1 MSSKNILE
9 DFNNT
14 AKTLVSPEYI
24 RNRFSTIMSDMYK
37 NEVPLYGEL
46 LDLVH
51 DINENVLLE
60 SEEIKEQLAHTG
72 EITRLNMER
81 HGAIRLGKPY
91 ELFTMRRLFK
101 VMGMYP
107 VGYYDLAPA
116 GVPVHS
122 TAFRA
127 IENTALNQA
136 PFRVFTS
143 LLRLDLIDDNKL
155 RNNVETILENRQIF
169 TEKTLQLIDKS
180 EKEGGL
186 NKEDTE
192 IFVQEALE
200 TFRWHDTATVDH
212 EMYEALLNQHR
223 LIADVVA
230 FKGPHINHL
239 TPRTLDIDKVQIS
252 MEARNIPPKDNIE
265 GPPARKCP
273 ILLRQ
278 TSFKAL
284 TEKVAFKGNIEN
296 GEMGEHKAR
305 FGEIEQR
312 GVAVTQ
318 KGLDLYNELLG
329 KTRKAIGGSPTAENA
344 SEYNQLLVEN
354 FKVFPDNY
362 NELQSNKL
370 AYFHY
375 FITDKVKN
383 ISKDKVYTK
392 ADVNQLL
399 EDGYLTIEPMV
410 YEDFL
415 PVSAAGIFASN
426 LGTDDAKREY
436 EGTSNQSL
444 FEKDLGEPVY
454 KLMKWYEDMQDETI
468 QKCLAQINA

>member
-1 MSSKNILE
+1 MSSKSIVE
-9 DFNNT
+9 ECHTVKAF
-14 AKTLVSPEYI
+14 VSPEYI
-24 RNRFSTIMSDMYK
+24 RSRFSKVMSDMYK
-37 NEVPLYGEL
+37 DEVPLYGEL

-51 DINENVLLE
+51 DINEKVL
-60 SEEIKEQLAHTG
+60 SDSNEIKEQLSRTG
-72 EITRLNMER
+72 EVSRLNMER
-81 HGAIRLGKPY
+81 HGAIRLGKPE

-107 VGYYDLAPA
+107 VGYYDLATA
-116 GVPVHS
+116 GVPVHA

-127 IENTALNQA
+127 IDNTALNQA

-143 LLRLDLIDDNKL
+143 LLRLDLIDDDQL
-155 RNNVETILENRQIF
+155 RSNVESILENRQIF
-169 TEKTLQLIDKS
+169 TEKALKFIDKF

-186 NKEDTE
+186 TIEDTE
-192 IFVQEALE
+192 TFVREASE
-200 TFRWHDTATVDH
+200 TFRWHESATVDYN
-212 EMYEALLNQHR
+212 MYQTLLNQHR

-239 TPRTLDIDKVQIS
+239 TPRTLDIDTVQAS
-252 MEARNIPPKDNIE
+252 MEARNIPAKDTIE

-284 TEKVAFKGNIEN
+284 TEKVAFKNSTGNE
-296 GEMGEHKAR
+296 EMGEHKAR

-312 GVAVTQ
+312 GVALTQ
-318 KGLDLYNELLG
+318 KGQDLYNELLS
-329 KTRKAIGGSPTAENA
+329 KTRRAIGGSPTAEN
-344 SEYNQLLVEN
+344 STEYNKLLKDN

-362 NELQSNKL
+362 DELHSQEL

-375 FITDKVKN
+375 FITEKAN
-383 ISKDKVYTK
+383 SLPKDKLYTK
-392 ADVNQLL
+392 LDVNQLL
-399 EDGYLTIEPMV
+399 EKGYLIIEPMV

-426 LGTDDAKREY
+426 LGTDDAKRKY

-454 KLMKWYEDMQDETI
+454 RLMQWYEDMQEETI
-468 QKCLAQINA
+468 EKCLALINA

>member
-1 MSSKNILE
+1 MSSKSIVEAGNAIK
-9 DFNNT
+9 DF
-14 AKTLVSPEYI
+14 VSPEYI
-24 RNRFSTIMSDMYK
+24 RSRFSKIMSDMYK
-37 NEVPLYGEL
+37 EEVPLYGEL

-51 DINENVLLE
+51 DINEKVLSE
-60 SEEIKEQLAHTG
+60 SKEDKEQLSRTG
-72 EITRLNMER
+72 ELSRLNVER
-81 HGAIRLGKPY
+81 HGAIRLGKPE

-116 GVPVHS
+116 GVPVHA

-127 IENTALNQA
+127 IDNTALNQA

-143 LLRLDLIDDNKL
+143 LLRLDLIDDNQL
-155 RNNVETILENRQIF
+155 RSNVESILEDRQIF
-169 TEKTLQLIDKS
+169 TDKTIEFIDKY
-180 EKEGGL
+180 EKDGGL
-186 NKEDTE
+186 IEEDVET
-192 IFVQEALE
+192 FVREALE
-200 TFRWHDTATVDH
+200 SFRWHETATVDYN
-212 EMYEALLNQHR
+212 MYQMLLDQHR

-239 TPRTLDIDKVQIS
+239 TPRTLDIDKVQSS
-252 MEARNIPPKDNIE
+252 MEARNIPPKDTIE

-284 TEKVAFKGNIEN
+284 TEKVSFKNSTGSE
-296 GEMGEHKAR
+296 ELGEHKAR

-312 GVAVTQ
+312 GVALTQ
-318 KGLDLYNELLG
+318 KGQDLYNELLS
-329 KTRKAIGGSPTAENA
+329 KTRREIGGSPTAEN
-344 SEYNQLLVEN
+344 STEYNELLKEN
-354 FKVFPDNY
+354 FKVFPDSY
-362 NELQSNKL
+362 MEMQSQEL

-375 FITDKVKN
+375 FISEKVNKLSQN
-383 ISKDKVYTK
+383 RLYTK
-392 ADVNQLL
+392 ADINQLL
-399 EDGYLTIEPMV
+399 VEGYLSIEPMV

-426 LGTDDAKREY
+426 LGTDDAKRKY
-436 EGTSNQSL
+436 EGTSNQAL

-454 KLMKWYEDMQDETI
+454 GLVKWYEDMQEETI
-468 QKCLAQINA
+468 QKCLEQINA

>member
-1 MSSKNILE
+1 MSSKSI
-9 DFNNT
+9 
-14 AKTLVSPEYI
+14 VSSNDTEKLFVSSEYI
-24 RNRFSTIMSDMYK
+24 RNRFATVMSDMYK
-37 NEVPLYGEL
+37 SEVPLYGEL
-46 LDLVH
+46 LDLVNG
-51 DINENVLLE
+51 INETILSE
-60 SEEIKEQLAHTG
+60 SEEIKKQLENTG
-72 EITRLNMER
+72 EDTRLNMER
-81 HGAIRLGKPY
+81 HGAIRLGKPS

-101 VMGMYP
+101 VMGMFP
-107 VGYYDLAPA
+107 VGYYDLATA
-116 GVPVHS
+116 GVPVHA

-127 IENTALNQA
+127 IENTTLNQA

-143 LLRLDLIDDNKL
+143 LLRLDLIDDAQL
-155 RNNVETILENRQIF
+155 RASIDTILENRQIF
-169 TEKTLQLIDKS
+169 TEKTLKLIDKS
-180 EKEGGL
+180 ENQGGL
-186 NKEDTE
+186 TKEDAET
-192 IFVQEALE
+192 FVQEALE
-200 TFRWHDTATVDH
+200 TFRWHDTATVDY
-212 EMYEALLNQHR
+212 EMYKALLGQHR

-284 TEKVAFKGNIEN
+284 TEKVTFKNQVGNQ
-296 GEMGEHKAR
+296 EMGEHKAR

-312 GVAVTQ
+312 GAAVTQ
-318 KGLDLYNELLG
+318 KGLDLYNELLE
-329 KTRKAIGGSPTAENA
+329 KTRRAIGGSPTAENA
-344 SEYNQLLVEN
+344 DEYNNLLAEN
-354 FKVFPDNY
+354 FKEFPDSY
-362 NELQSNKL
+362 NELQSQEL

-375 FITDKVKN
+375 FTTDKVKS
-383 ISKDKVYTK
+383 ISKDKNYTK

-399 EDGYLTIEPMV
+399 QEGYVTIEPMV

-454 KLMKWYEDMQDETI
+454 NLMKWYEDKQDESI
-468 QKCLAQINA
+468 QECLAKINA

>member
-1 MSSKNILE
+1 MSSKNKVQSLNIE
-9 DFNNT
+9 
-14 AKTLVSPEYI
+14 KTFVSPEYI

-51 DINENVLLE
+51 EINDNVISTSKE
-60 SEEIKEQLAHTG
+60 VKEQLVHTG

-101 VMGMYP
+101 VMGMFP
-107 VGYYDLAPA
+107 LGYYDLATA
-116 GVPVHS
+116 GVPVHA

-143 LLRLDLIDDNKL
+143 LLRIDLISDEEL
-155 RNNVETILENRQIF
+155 RNNIETILENRQIF
-169 TEKTLQLIDKS
+169 TKKALELIDKN
-180 EKEGGL
+180 EKNGGL
-186 NKEDTE
+186 NKEDAE
-192 IFVQEALE
+192 IFIQEALQ
-200 TFRWHDTATVDH
+200 TFRWHDTATVDY
-212 EMYEALLNQHR
+212 EMYEALLGQHR

-239 TPRTLDIDKVQIS
+239 TPRTLDIDKVQTS
-252 MEARNIPPKDNIE
+252 MEARNITPKDIIE
-265 GPPARKCP
+265 GPPTRKCP

-284 TEKVAFKGNIEN
+284 TEKVIFKDNAKN
-296 GEMGEHKAR
+296 KKTGEHKAR

-312 GVAVTQ
+312 GAALTQ
-318 KGLDLYNELLG
+318 KGLDLYNKLLG
-329 KTRKAIGGSPTAENA
+329 KTRKTIGGSPNAENA
-344 SEYNQLLVEN
+344 TEYNQLLKEN
-354 FKVFPDNY
+354 FKSFPDTY
-362 NELQSNKL
+362 EELQSKKL
-370 AYFHY
+370 AFFHY
-375 FITDKVKN
+375 FTTNKSKN
-383 ISKDKVYTK
+383 IAKDKTYTK
-392 ADVNQLL
+392 SDVNQLL
-399 EDGYLTIEPMV
+399 KDNYLTVEPLV

-426 LGTDDAKREY
+426 LGTDDAKHEY
-436 EGTSNQSL
+436 NESSNQSL

-454 KLMKWYEDMQDETI
+454 ELMKWYENIQNETI
-468 QKCLAQINA
+468 NKCLAQINA

>member
-1 MSSKNILE
+1 MSSKNKADHL
-9 DFNNT
+9 NNDSNSF
-14 AKTLVSPEYI
+14 VSSEYI
-24 RNRFSTIMSDMYK
+24 RNRFATIMSDMYK
-37 NEVPLYGEL
+37 DEVPLYGEL
-46 LDLVH
+46 LNLVH
-51 DINENVLLE
+51 DINNDVLE
-60 SEEIKEQLAHTG
+60 QAEDIKQQLANTG

-101 VMGMYP
+101 VMGMFP
-107 VGYYDLAPA
+107 VGYYDLATA

-143 LLRLDLIDDNKL
+143 LLRLDLIDDKHL
-155 RNNVETILENRQIF
+155 RENVESILENRQIF
-169 TEKTLQLIDKS
+169 TKKALELIDKS
-180 EKEGGL
+180 ENEGGL
-186 NKEDTE
+186 NETDAET
-192 IFVQEALE
+192 FVQEALE
-200 TFRWHDTATVDH
+200 TFRWHDTATVDYD
-212 EMYEALLNQHR
+212 MYEALLGQHR

-239 TPRTLDIDKVQIS
+239 TPRTLDIDKVQSS

-265 GPPARKCP
+265 GPPPRKCP

-284 TEKVAFKGNIEN
+284 TEKVSFKNDAGN
-296 GEMGEHKAR
+296 GKMGEHKAR

-312 GVAVTQ
+312 GVALTQ
-318 KGLDLYNELLG
+318 KGQELYNELLG
-329 KTRKAIGGSPTAENA
+329 KTRQAIGGSPNAENA
-344 SEYNQLLVEN
+344 SEYNQLLLEN
-354 FKVFPDNY
+354 FKAFPDNY
-362 NELQSNKL
+362 DELHAQKL

-375 FITDKVKN
+375 FTTDKVKN
-383 ISKDKVYTK
+383 ISKSTTYSQEDIQ
-392 ADVNQLL
+392 QLL
-399 EDGYLTIEPMV
+399 KDGYLTIEPMV

-454 KLMKWYEDMQDETI
+454 DLMKWYSDKQNETI
-468 QKCLAQINA
+468 EKCLAEINA

>member
-1 MSSKNILE
+1 MSSKNKVQSLNIE
-9 DFNNT
+9 
-14 AKTLVSPEYI
+14 KTFVSPEYI

-51 DINENVLLE
+51 EINDNVISTSKE
-60 SEEIKEQLAHTG
+60 VKEQLVQTG

-101 VMGMYP
+101 VMGMFP
-107 VGYYDLAPA
+107 LGYYDLATA
-116 GVPVHS
+116 GVPVHA

-143 LLRLDLIDDNKL
+143 LLRLDLISDEEL
-155 RNNVETILENRQIF
+155 RNNIETILENRQIF
-169 TEKTLQLIDKS
+169 TKKALELIDKN
-180 EKEGGL
+180 EKNGGL
-186 NKEDTE
+186 NKEDAE
-192 IFVQEALE
+192 FFIQEALQ
-200 TFRWHDTATVDH
+200 TFRWHDTATVDY
-212 EMYEALLNQHR
+212 EMYEALLGQHR

-239 TPRTLDIDKVQIS
+239 TPRALDIDKVQTS
-252 MEARNIPPKDNIE
+252 MEARNITPKDIIE
-265 GPPARKCP
+265 GPPTRKCP

-284 TEKVAFKGNIEN
+284 TEKVIFKDNAKN
-296 GEMGEHKAR
+296 KKTGEHKAR

-312 GVAVTQ
+312 GAALTQ
-318 KGLDLYNELLG
+318 KGLDLYNKLLG
-329 KTRKAIGGSPTAENA
+329 KTRKTIGGSPNAENA
-344 SEYNQLLVEN
+344 TEYNQLLKEN
-354 FKVFPDNY
+354 FKSFPDTY
-362 NELQSNKL
+362 EELQSKKL
-370 AYFHY
+370 AFFHY
-375 FITDKVKN
+375 FTTDKSKN
-383 ISKDKVYTK
+383 IAKDKTYTK
-392 ADVNQLL
+392 SDVNQLL
-399 EDGYLTIEPMV
+399 KDNYLTVEPLV

-426 LGTDDAKREY
+426 LGTDDAKHEY
-436 EGTSNQSL
+436 NESSNQSL

-454 KLMKWYEDMQDETI
+454 ELMKWYENIQNETI
-468 QKCLAQINA
+468 NKCLAQINA

>member
-1 MSSKNILE
+1 MSSNNTVQSL
-9 DFNNT
+9 NT
-14 AKTLVSPEYI
+14 AKTFVSPEYI

-51 DINENVLLE
+51 EVNDNVLSE
-60 SEEIKEQLAHTG
+60 SKEIKEQLVHTG

-101 VMGMYP
+101 VMGMFP
-107 VGYYDLAPA
+107 LGYYDLATA
-116 GVPVHS
+116 GVPVHA

-143 LLRLDLIDDNKL
+143 LLRIDLIDDDKL
-155 RNNVETILENRQIF
+155 RNNIETILENRQIF
-169 TEKTLQLIDKS
+169 TEKALELIEKS

-186 NKEDTE
+186 NKEDAETF
-192 IFVQEALE
+192 IQEALQ

-212 EMYEALLNQHR
+212 EMYETLLKQHR

-239 TPRTLDIDKVQIS
+239 TPRSLDIDKAQES
-252 MEARNIPPKDNIE
+252 MAIRNITPKDNIE

-284 TEKVAFKGNIEN
+284 TEKVTFKGKVGN
-296 GEMGEHKAR
+296 GKTGEHKAR

-312 GVAVTQ
+312 GAALTQ

-344 SEYNQLLVEN
+344 LQYNQLLMEN

-362 NELQSNKL
+362 NELQSKKL

-375 FITDKVKN
+375 FTTDKSKN
-383 ISKDKVYTK
+383 ISKDKIHTK
-392 ADVNQLL
+392 SDVNQLL
-399 EDGYLTIEPMV
+399 KDGYLTIEPMV

-426 LGTDDAKREY
+426 LGTDDAKHEY
-436 EGTSNQSL
+436 KESANQSL
-444 FEKDLGEPVY
+444 FEKDLGEPVHE
-454 KLMKWYEDMQDETI
+454 LMKWYEDIQDETI
-468 QKCLAQINA
+468 QRCLTQINA

>member
-1 MSSKNILE
+1 MSSKNKVQSLNIE
-9 DFNNT
+9 
-14 AKTLVSPEYI
+14 KTFVSPEYI

-51 DINENVLLE
+51 EINDNVISTSKE
-60 SEEIKEQLAHTG
+60 VKEQLVHTG

-101 VMGMYP
+101 VMGMFP
-107 VGYYDLAPA
+107 LGYYDLATA
-116 GVPVHS
+116 GVPVHA

-143 LLRLDLIDDNKL
+143 LLRLDLISDEEL
-155 RNNVETILENRQIF
+155 RNNIETILENRQIF
-169 TEKTLQLIDKS
+169 TKKALELIDKN
-180 EKEGGL
+180 EKNGGL
-186 NKEDTE
+186 NKEDAE
-192 IFVQEALE
+192 IFIQEALQ
-200 TFRWHDTATVDH
+200 TFRWHDTATVDY
-212 EMYEALLNQHR
+212 EMYEALLGQHR

-239 TPRTLDIDKVQIS
+239 TPRTLDIDKVQTS
-252 MEARNIPPKDNIE
+252 MEARNITPKDIIE
-265 GPPARKCP
+265 GPPTRKCP

-284 TEKVAFKGNIEN
+284 TEKVIFKDNAKN
-296 GEMGEHKAR
+296 KKTGEHKAR

-312 GVAVTQ
+312 GAALTQ
-318 KGLDLYNELLG
+318 KGLDLYNKLLG
-329 KTRKAIGGSPTAENA
+329 KTRKTIGGSPNAENA
-344 SEYNQLLVEN
+344 TEYNQLLKEN
-354 FKVFPDNY
+354 FKSFPDTY
-362 NELQSNKL
+362 EELQSKKL
-370 AYFHY
+370 AFFHY
-375 FITDKVKN
+375 FTTDKSKN
-383 ISKDKVYTK
+383 IAKDKTYTK
-392 ADVNQLL
+392 SDVNQLL
-399 EDGYLTIEPMV
+399 KDNYLTVEPLV

-426 LGTDDAKREY
+426 LGTDDAKHEY
-436 EGTSNQSL
+436 NESSNQSL

-454 KLMKWYEDMQDETI
+454 ELMKWYENIQNETI
-468 QKCLAQINA
+468 NKCLAQINA

>member
-1 MSSKNILE
+1 MSSKNKTGN
-9 DFNNT
+9 FND
-14 AKTLVSPEYI
+14 AKKAFVSPEYI

-37 NEVPLYGEL
+37 DEVPLYGEL
-46 LDLVH
+46 LNLVN
-51 DINENVLLE
+51 DINDNIL
-60 SEEIKEQLAHTG
+60 SEANEIKEQLANTG

-101 VMGMYP
+101 VMGMFP
-107 VGYYDLAPA
+107 VGYYDLASA
-116 GVPVHS
+116 GVPVHA

-127 IENTALNQA
+127 TENTTLNQA

-143 LLRLDLIDDNKL
+143 LLRLDLIDDDHL
-155 RNNVETILENRQIF
+155 RNNIETILENRQIF
-169 TEKTLQLIDKS
+169 TEKALLLIDKS

-186 NKEDTE
+186 LKEDAE

-200 TFRWHDTATVDH
+200 TFRWHDTATVDY
-212 EMYEALLNQHR
+212 EMYKALLGQHR

-239 TPRTLDIDKVQIS
+239 TPRTLDIDKVQAS

-265 GPPARKCP
+265 GPPTRKCP

-284 TEKVAFKGNIEN
+284 TEKVTFKDNDGNTK
-296 GEMGEHKAR
+296 MGEHKAR

-312 GVAVTQ
+312 GVALTQ
-318 KGLDLYNELLG
+318 KGQDLYNALLG

-344 SEYNQLLVEN
+344 SEYNQLLIEN
-354 FKVFPDNY
+354 FKEIPDSY
-362 NELQSNKL
+362 DELQSKEL

-375 FITDKVKN
+375 FTTPKTKN
-383 ISKDKVYTK
+383 IQKGKTFTKV
-392 ADVNQLL
+392 DVNQLL

-436 EGTSNQSL
+436 TETSNQSL

-454 KLMKWYEDMQDETI
+454 NLIKWYEDMQDETI
-468 QKCLAQINA
+468 QKCLAEINI

>member
-1 MSSKNILE
+1 MSSKNTQDNFI
-9 DFNNT
+9 DN
-14 AKTLVSPEYI
+14 AKAFVSPEYI
-24 RNRFSTIMSDMYK
+24 RNRFAIIMSDMYK
-37 NEVPLYGEL
+37 DEVPLYGEL

-51 DINENVLLE
+51 DINDNVLSE
-60 SEEIKEQLAHTG
+60 SKEVKEQLANTG

-101 VMGMYP
+101 VMGMFP
-107 VGYYDLAPA
+107 VGYYDLATA

-143 LLRLDLIDDNKL
+143 LLRLDLINDEKL
-155 RNNVETILENRQIF
+155 RENVEDILENRQIF
-169 TEKTLQLIDKS
+169 TEKALELIEKS

-186 NKEDTE
+186 NKEDAET
-192 IFVQEALE
+192 FVQEALE
-200 TFRWHDTATVDH
+200 TFRWHDTATVDY
-212 EMYEALLNQHR
+212 EMYEALLGQHR

-239 TPRTLDIDKVQIS
+239 TPRTLDIDEVQSS
-252 MEARNIPPKDNIE
+252 MAARNIPPKDTIE
-265 GPPARKCP
+265 GPPTRKCP

-284 TEKVAFKGNIEN
+284 TEKVTFKNDAGN
-296 GEMGEHKAR
+296 GKMGEHKAR

-312 GVAVTQ
+312 GVALTQ

-344 SEYNQLLVEN
+344 SEYGQLLAEN
-354 FKVFPDNY
+354 FKLFPDNY
-362 NELQSNKL
+362 RELQSEDL

-375 FITDKVKN
+375 FTTEKAKN
-383 ISKDKVYTK
+383 ISKDQKYTK
-392 ADVNQLL
+392 EDVNQLL
-399 EDGYLTIEPMV
+399 KDGYLSIEPMV

-454 KLMKWYEDMQDETI
+454 QLMKWYDDMQNETI
-468 QKCLAQINA
+468 QKCLLEINT

>member
-1 MSSKNILE
+1 MSS
-9 DFNNT
+9 NNT
-14 AKTLVSPEYI
+14 VQNLNTDSTFVSPEYI

-51 DINENVLLE
+51 DINDNVLSE
-60 SEEIKEQLAHTG
+60 SKEINEQLAQTG

-101 VMGMYP
+101 VMGMFP
-107 VGYYDLAPA
+107 LGYYDLATA

-143 LLRLDLIDDNKL
+143 LLRLDLIDDQAL
-155 RNNVETILENRQIF
+155 RNNIEAILENRQIF
-169 TEKTLQLIDKS
+169 TEKALALIEKS

-186 NKEDTE
+186 NKEDAET
-192 IFVQEALE
+192 FVQEALE

-239 TPRTLDIDKVQIS
+239 TPRTLDIDKVQAN
-252 MEARNIPPKDNIE
+252 MEARNIPPKDTIE

-284 TEKVAFKGNIEN
+284 NEKVTFKDKTGN
-296 GEMGEHKAR
+296 GTTGEHKAR

-312 GVAVTQ
+312 GVALTQ

-329 KTRKAIGGSPTAENA
+329 KTRKAIGGSPNAENA
-344 SEYNQLLVEN
+344 SEYNALLAEN
-354 FKVFPDNY
+354 FKAFPDNY
-362 NELQSNKL
+362 KELQSENL

-375 FITDKVKN
+375 FATEKAKETT
-383 ISKDKVYTK
+383 SEKKYTK
-392 ADVNQLL
+392 ADINQLL
-399 EDGYLTIEPMV
+399 AEGYLTIEPMV

-436 EGTSNQSL
+436 EGTSNQDL

-454 KLMKWYEDMQDETI
+454 VLTEWYENMQNETI
-468 QKCLAQINA
+468 EKSLAQINA

>member
-1 MSSKNILE
+1 MSSKNKVQSLNIE
-9 DFNNT
+9 
-14 AKTLVSPEYI
+14 KTFVSPEYI

-51 DINENVLLE
+51 EINDNVISTSKE
-60 SEEIKEQLAHTG
+60 VKEQLVHTG

-101 VMGMYP
+101 VMGMFP
-107 VGYYDLAPA
+107 LGYYDLATA
-116 GVPVHS
+116 GVPVHA

-143 LLRLDLIDDNKL
+143 LLRLDLISDEEL
-155 RNNVETILENRQIF
+155 RNNIETILENRQIF
-169 TEKTLQLIDKS
+169 TKKALELIDKN
-180 EKEGGL
+180 EKNGGL
-186 NKEDTE
+186 NKEDAE
-192 IFVQEALE
+192 FFIQEALQ
-200 TFRWHDTATVDH
+200 TFRWHDTATVDY
-212 EMYEALLNQHR
+212 EMYEALLGQHR

-239 TPRTLDIDKVQIS
+239 TPRTLDIDKVQTS
-252 MEARNIPPKDNIE
+252 MEARNITPKDIIE
-265 GPPARKCP
+265 GPPTRKCP

-284 TEKVAFKGNIEN
+284 TEKVIFKDNAKN
-296 GEMGEHKAR
+296 KKTGEHKAR

-312 GVAVTQ
+312 GAALTQ
-318 KGLDLYNELLG
+318 KGLDLYNKLLG
-329 KTRKAIGGSPTAENA
+329 KTRKTIGGSPNAENA
-344 SEYNQLLVEN
+344 TEYNQLLKEN
-354 FKVFPDNY
+354 FKSFPDTY
-362 NELQSNKL
+362 EELQSKKL
-370 AYFHY
+370 AFFHY
-375 FITDKVKN
+375 FTTDKSKN
-383 ISKDKVYTK
+383 IAKDKTYTK
-392 ADVNQLL
+392 SDVNQLL
-399 EDGYLTIEPMV
+399 KDNYLTVEPLV

-426 LGTDDAKREY
+426 LGTDDAKHEY
-436 EGTSNQSL
+436 NESSNQSL

-454 KLMKWYEDMQDETI
+454 ELMKWYENIQNETI
-468 QKCLAQINA
+468 NKCLAQINA

>member
-1 MSSKNILE
+1 MSSKNT
-9 DFNNT
+9 FVT
-14 AKTLVSPEYI
+14 PEYI
-24 RNRFSTIMSDMYK
+24 RNRFSTIMSEMYK

-51 DINENVLLE
+51 GINNDVLTA
-60 SEEIKEQLAHTG
+60 SEEIKEQLTQTG
-72 EITRLNMER
+72 ELTRLNMER

-101 VMGMYP
+101 VMGMHP
-107 VGYYDLAPA
+107 VGYYDLATA

-143 LLRLDLIDDNKL
+143 LLRLDLIDDENL

-169 TEKTLQLIDKS
+169 TQKALELIEKS

-186 NKEDTE
+186 TKEDAE

-200 TFRWHDTATVDH
+200 TFRWHDTATVQH

-239 TPRTLDIDKVQIS
+239 TPRTLDIDKVQAN
-252 MEARNIPPKDNIE
+252 MEARNIPPKDVIE

-284 TEKVAFKGNIEN
+284 TEKVTFKGEN
-296 GEMGEHKAR
+296 GNGKTGEHKAR

-312 GVAVTQ
+312 GVALTQ
-318 KGLDLYNELLG
+318 KGQDLYDELLG
-329 KTRKAIGGSPTAENA
+329 KTRASIGGSPTAENA
-344 SEYNQLLVEN
+344 LEYNQLLKEN
-354 FKVFPDNY
+354 FKDFPDNY
-362 NELQSNKL
+362 PELQAKEL

-375 FITDKVKN
+375 FTTDKAKN
-383 ISKDKVYTK
+383 ISKDKTYTK

-399 EDGYLTIEPMV
+399 LEGYITIEPMV

-426 LGTDDAKREY
+426 LGTDDAKRSY
-436 EGTSNQSL
+436 KKTANQSL
-444 FEKDLGEPVY
+444 FEKDLGASVY
-454 KLMKWYEDMQDETI
+454 ELMKWYEDMQAETI
-468 QKCLAQINA
+468 QECLNEINA

>member
-1 MSSKNILE
+1 MSSKNTVQNL
-9 DFNNT
+9 NT
-14 AKTLVSPEYI
+14 EQKFVSPEYI

-37 NEVPLYGEL
+37 NEVPLYGDL

-51 DINENVLLE
+51 EINNDVLSE
-60 SEEIKEQLAHTG
+60 SKEIKDQLVHTG

-101 VMGMYP
+101 VMGMFP
-107 VGYYDLAPA
+107 LGYYDLASA

-143 LLRLDLIDDNKL
+143 LLRLDLIDDEKL
-155 RNNVETILENRQIF
+155 RENIETILENRQIF
-169 TEKTLQLIDKS
+169 TEKALELIDKS

-186 NKEDTE
+186 NKEDAE
-192 IFVQEALE
+192 IFVLEALE
-200 TFRWHDTATVDH
+200 TFRWHDTATVNH
-212 EMYEALLNQHR
+212 EMYEALLSQHR
-223 LIADVVA
+223 LIADVTA

-239 TPRTLDIDKVQIS
+239 TPRTLDIDKVQAS
-252 MEARNIPPKDNIE
+252 MEARNIPPKDTIE
-265 GPPARKCP
+265 GPPTRKCP

-284 TEKVAFKGNIEN
+284 TEKVTFKDEDGN
-296 GEMGEHKAR
+296 GKVGEHKAR

-312 GVAVTQ
+312 GVALTQ
-318 KGLDLYNELLG
+318 KGQDLYNDLLG
-329 KTRKAIGGSPTAENA
+329 KTRKSIGGSPNAETA
-344 SEYNQLLVEN
+344 SQYNKLLAEN
-354 FKVFPDNY
+354 FKAFPDTY
-362 NELQSNKL
+362 QELQSEKL

-375 FITDKVKN
+375 FTTDKIKN
-383 ISKDKVYTK
+383 ISKDKTYTK
-392 ADVNQLL
+392 TDINQLL
-399 EDGYLTIEPMV
+399 ENDYLTIEPMV

-426 LGTDDAKREY
+426 LGTEDAKHDY
-436 EGTSNQSL
+436 EESSNQSL

-454 KLMKWYEDMQDETI
+454 ELMKWYDDMQNETI
-468 QKCLAQINA
+468 DKCLSQINA

>member
-1 MSSKNILE
+1 MSSKNKTGN
-9 DFNNT
+9 FNDAT
-14 AKTLVSPEYI
+14 KAFVSPEYI

-37 NEVPLYGEL
+37 DEVPLYGEL
-46 LDLVH
+46 LNLVN
-51 DINENVLLE
+51 DINDNVL
-60 SEEIKEQLAHTG
+60 SEANEIKEQLANTG

-101 VMGMYP
+101 VMGMFP
-107 VGYYDLAPA
+107 VGYYDLASA

-127 IENTALNQA
+127 TENTTLNQA

-143 LLRLDLIDDNKL
+143 LLRLDLIDDNHL
-155 RNNVETILENRQIF
+155 RNNIETILENRQIF
-169 TEKTLQLIDKS
+169 TEKVLLLIDKS

-186 NKEDTE
+186 LQEDAE

-200 TFRWHDTATVDH
+200 TFRWHDTATVDY
-212 EMYEALLNQHR
+212 EMYKALLGQHR

-239 TPRTLDIDKVQIS
+239 TPRTLDIDKVQAS

-265 GPPARKCP
+265 GPPTRKCP

-284 TEKVAFKGNIEN
+284 TEKVTFKDNDGNIKT
-296 GEMGEHKAR
+296 GEHKAR

-312 GVAVTQ
+312 GVALTQ
-318 KGLDLYNELLG
+318 KGQDLYNVLLG
-329 KTRKAIGGSPTAENA
+329 KTRKAIGGSPTAENT
-344 SEYNQLLVEN
+344 SEYNQLLIEN
-354 FKVFPDNY
+354 FKEIPDSY
-362 NELQSNKL
+362 DELQSKEL

-375 FITDKVKN
+375 FTTPKIKN
-383 ISKDKVYTK
+383 IQKGKTFTKV
-392 ADVNQLL
+392 DVNQLL

-436 EGTSNQSL
+436 TETSNQSL

-454 KLMKWYEDMQDETI
+454 NLIKWYEDMQDETI
-468 QKCLAQINA
+468 QKCLAEINI

>member
-1 MSSKNILE
+1 MSSKSI
-9 DFNNT
+9 
-14 AKTLVSPEYI
+14 VSSNDTEKSFVSSEYI
-24 RNRFSTIMSDMYK
+24 RNRFATVMSDMYK
-37 NEVPLYGEL
+37 SEVPLYGEL
-46 LDLVH
+46 LDLVNG
-51 DINENVLLE
+51 INETILSE
-60 SEEIKEQLAHTG
+60 SEEIKKQLENTG
-72 EITRLNMER
+72 EDTRLNMER
-81 HGAIRLGKPY
+81 HGAIRLGKPS

-101 VMGMYP
+101 VMGMFP
-107 VGYYDLAPA
+107 VGYYDLATA
-116 GVPVHS
+116 GVPVHA

-127 IENTALNQA
+127 IENTTLNQA

-143 LLRLDLIDDNKL
+143 LLRLDLIDDVQL
-155 RNNVETILENRQIF
+155 RASIDTILENRQIF
-169 TEKTLQLIDKS
+169 TEKALELIDKS
-180 EKEGGL
+180 ENQGGL
-186 NKEDTE
+186 TKEDAET
-192 IFVQEALE
+192 FVQEALE
-200 TFRWHDTATVDH
+200 TFRWHDTATVDY
-212 EMYEALLNQHR
+212 EMYKALLGQHR

-239 TPRTLDIDKVQIS
+239 TPRTLDIDEVQIS

-284 TEKVAFKGNIEN
+284 TEKVTFKNQVGNQ
-296 GEMGEHKAR
+296 EMGEHKAR

-312 GVAVTQ
+312 GAAVTQ
-318 KGLDLYNELLG
+318 KGLDLYNELLE
-329 KTRKAIGGSPTAENA
+329 KTRRAIGGSPTAENA
-344 SEYNQLLVEN
+344 DEYNNLLAEN
-354 FKVFPDNY
+354 FNEFPDSY
-362 NELQSNKL
+362 GELQSQEL

-375 FITDKVKN
+375 FTTDKVKS
-383 ISKDKVYTK
+383 ISKDKNYTK
-392 ADVNQLL
+392 NDINQLL
-399 EDGYLTIEPMV
+399 QEGYVTIEPMV

-454 KLMKWYEDMQDETI
+454 NLMKWYEDKQDESI
-468 QKCLAQINA
+468 QECLAKINA

>member
-1 MSSKNILE
+1 MSSKNKVQSLNIE
-9 DFNNT
+9 
-14 AKTLVSPEYI
+14 KTFVSPEYI

-51 DINENVLLE
+51 EINDNVISTSKE
-60 SEEIKEQLAHTG
+60 VKEQLVHTG

-101 VMGMYP
+101 VMGMFP
-107 VGYYDLAPA
+107 LGYYDLATA
-116 GVPVHS
+116 GVPVHA

-143 LLRLDLIDDNKL
+143 LLRLDLISDEGL
-155 RNNVETILENRQIF
+155 RNNIETILENRQIF
-169 TEKTLQLIDKS
+169 TKKALELIDKN
-180 EKEGGL
+180 EKNGGL
-186 NKEDTE
+186 NKEDAE
-192 IFVQEALE
+192 IFIQEALQ
-200 TFRWHDTATVDH
+200 TFRWHDTATVDY
-212 EMYEALLNQHR
+212 EMYEALLGQHR

-239 TPRTLDIDKVQIS
+239 TPRTLDIDKVQTS
-252 MEARNIPPKDNIE
+252 MEARNITPKDIIE
-265 GPPARKCP
+265 GPPTRKCP

-284 TEKVAFKGNIEN
+284 TEKVIFKDNAKNKKI
-296 GEMGEHKAR
+296 GEHKAR

-312 GVAVTQ
+312 GAALTQ
-318 KGLDLYNELLG
+318 KGLDLYNKLLG
-329 KTRKAIGGSPTAENA
+329 KTRKTIGGSPNAENA
-344 SEYNQLLVEN
+344 TEYNQLLKEN
-354 FKVFPDNY
+354 FKSFPDTY
-362 NELQSNKL
+362 EELQSKKL
-370 AYFHY
+370 AFFHY
-375 FITDKVKN
+375 FTTDKSKN
-383 ISKDKVYTK
+383 IAKDKTYTK
-392 ADVNQLL
+392 SDVNQLL
-399 EDGYLTIEPMV
+399 KDNYLTVEPLV

-426 LGTDDAKREY
+426 LGTDDAKHEY
-436 EGTSNQSL
+436 NESSNQSL

-454 KLMKWYEDMQDETI
+454 ELMKWYENIQNETI
-468 QKCLAQINA
+468 NKCLAQINA

>member
-1 MSSKNILE
+1 MSSKNKVQSLNIE
-9 DFNNT
+9 
-14 AKTLVSPEYI
+14 KTFVSPEYI

-51 DINENVLLE
+51 EINDNVISTSKE
-60 SEEIKEQLAHTG
+60 VKEQLVQTG

-101 VMGMYP
+101 VMGMFP
-107 VGYYDLAPA
+107 LGYYDLATA
-116 GVPVHS
+116 GVPVHA

-143 LLRLDLIDDNKL
+143 LLRIDLISDEEL
-155 RNNVETILENRQIF
+155 RNNIETILENRQIF
-169 TEKTLQLIDKS
+169 TKKALELIDKN
-180 EKEGGL
+180 EKNGGL
-186 NKEDTE
+186 NKEDAE
-192 IFVQEALE
+192 IFIQEALQ
-200 TFRWHDTATVDH
+200 TFRWHDTATVDY
-212 EMYEALLNQHR
+212 EMYEALLGQHR

-239 TPRTLDIDKVQIS
+239 TPRALDIDKVQTS
-252 MEARNIPPKDNIE
+252 MEARNITPKDIIE
-265 GPPARKCP
+265 GPPTRKCP

-284 TEKVAFKGNIEN
+284 TEKVIFKDNAKN
-296 GEMGEHKAR
+296 KKTGEHKAR

-312 GVAVTQ
+312 GAALTQ
-318 KGLDLYNELLG
+318 KGLDLYNKLLG
-329 KTRKAIGGSPTAENA
+329 KTRKTIGGSPNAENA
-344 SEYNQLLVEN
+344 AEYNQLLKEN
-354 FKVFPDNY
+354 FKSFPDTY
-362 NELQSNKL
+362 EELQSKNL
-370 AYFHY
+370 AFFHY
-375 FITDKVKN
+375 FTTDKSKN
-383 ISKDKVYTK
+383 IAKDKTYTK
-392 ADVNQLL
+392 SDLNQLL
-399 EDGYLTIEPMV
+399 KDNYLTVEPLV

-426 LGTDDAKREY
+426 LGTDDAKHEY
-436 EGTSNQSL
+436 NESSNQSL

-454 KLMKWYEDMQDETI
+454 ELMKWYENIQNETI
-468 QKCLAQINA
+468 NKCLAQINA

>member
-1 MSSKNILE
+1 MSSKNLVE
-9 DFNNT
+9 NSNDTTNKF
-14 AKTLVSPEYI
+14 VSPEYI
-24 RNRFSTIMSDMYK
+24 RNRFASIMSDMYK
-37 NEVPLYGEL
+37 HEVPLYGEL
-46 LDLVH
+46 LNLVH
-51 DINENVLLE
+51 DINDTIVKE
-60 SEEIKEQLAHTG
+60 SSEIKEQLANTG
-72 EITRLNMER
+72 EITRLHMER

-101 VMGMYP
+101 VMGMFP
-107 VGYYDLAPA
+107 VGYYDLATA

-143 LLRLDLIDDNKL
+143 LLRLDLIDDDKL
-155 RNNVETILENRQIF
+155 RERVETILEDRQIF
-169 TEKTLQLIDKS
+169 TEKALELIDKS

-186 NKEDTE
+186 HKEDAET
-192 IFVQEALE
+192 FVQEALE
-200 TFRWHDTATVDH
+200 TFRWHDTATVDYQ
-212 EMYEALLNQHR
+212 MYETLLGQHR

-239 TPRTLDIDKVQIS
+239 TPRTLDIDKVQAS
-252 MEARNIPPKDNIE
+252 MQVRNITPKDNIE
-265 GPPARKCP
+265 GPPTRKCP

-284 TEKVAFKGNIEN
+284 TEKVTFKNNNGN
-296 GEMGEHKAR
+296 GKMGEHKAR

-312 GVAVTQ
+312 GVALTQ
-318 KGLDLYNELLG
+318 KGLNFYNELLG

-344 SEYNQLLVEN
+344 SEYNKLLQEN

-362 NELQSNKL
+362 EALQAEKL

-375 FITDKVKN
+375 FITNKTKN
-383 ISKDKVYTK
+383 ISKEKVYTK
-392 ADVNQLL
+392 ADINQLL
-399 EDGYLTIEPMV
+399 KDGYVTIEPMV

-436 EGTSNQSL
+436 EGTSNQIL

-454 KLMKWYEDMQDETI
+454 ELIKWYEDMQNETI
-468 QKCLAQINA
+468 QKCLTEINA

>member
-1 MSSKNILE
+1 MLSEKSLE
-9 DFNNT
+9 NLNDVEKAF
-14 AKTLVSPEYI
+14 VSPEYI
-24 RNRFSTIMSDMYK
+24 RNRFATVMSDMYK
-37 NEVPLYGEL
+37 SEVPLYGEL

-51 DINENVLLE
+51 GINTNVL
-60 SEEIKEQLAHTG
+60 SEDKEVKEQLETTG

-101 VMGMYP
+101 VMGMFP
-107 VGYYDLAPA
+107 VGYYDLATA
-116 GVPVHS
+116 GVPVHA

-136 PFRVFTS
+136 PFRIFTS
-143 LLRLDLIDDNKL
+143 LLRLDLIDDEQL
-155 RNNVETILENRQIF
+155 RNDIETILDNRQIF
-169 TEKTLQLIDKS
+169 TDKALQLIDQS

-186 NKEDTE
+186 NEKDAE

-200 TFRWHDTATVDH
+200 TFRWHDTATVDY
-212 EMYEALLNQHR
+212 EMYKALLGQHR
-223 LIADVVA
+223 LIADVGA

-239 TPRTLDIDKVQIS
+239 TPRTLDIDQVQAS

-284 TEKVAFKGNIEN
+284 TEKVTFKESEGN
-296 GEMGEHKAR
+296 GDMGEHKAR

-312 GVAVTQ
+312 GAAVTQ
-318 KGLDLYNELLG
+318 KGLDLYNELLN

-344 SEYNQLLVEN
+344 TEYNQLLAEN
-354 FKVFPDNY
+354 FKAYPDTY
-362 NELQSNKL
+362 AELHEEEL

-375 FITDKVKN
+375 FTTDKVKDLPK
-383 ISKDKVYTK
+383 SKVYSNI
-392 ADVNQLL
+392 DINQLL
-399 EDGYLTIEPMV
+399 KDGYLTIEPIV

-436 EGTSNQSL
+436 EETSNQTL
-444 FEKDLGEPVY
+444 FENDLGATVY
-454 KLMKWYEDMQDETI
+454 DVVKWYEDMQDETI
-468 QKCLAQINA
+468 QKCLAEINA

>member
-1 MSSKNILE
+1 MSSKNKVQSLNIE
-9 DFNNT
+9 
-14 AKTLVSPEYI
+14 KTFVSPEYI

-51 DINENVLLE
+51 EINDNVISTSKE
-60 SEEIKEQLAHTG
+60 VKEQLVHTG

-101 VMGMYP
+101 VMGMFP
-107 VGYYDLAPA
+107 LGYYDLATA
-116 GVPVHS
+116 GVPVHA

-143 LLRLDLIDDNKL
+143 LLRLDLISDEGL
-155 RNNVETILENRQIF
+155 RNNIETILENRQIF
-169 TEKTLQLIDKS
+169 TKKALELIDKN
-180 EKEGGL
+180 EKNGGL
-186 NKEDTE
+186 NKEDAE
-192 IFVQEALE
+192 FFIQEALQ
-200 TFRWHDTATVDH
+200 TFRWHDTATVDY
-212 EMYEALLNQHR
+212 EMYEALLGQHR

-239 TPRTLDIDKVQIS
+239 TPRALDIDKVQTS
-252 MEARNIPPKDNIE
+252 MEARNITPKDIIE
-265 GPPARKCP
+265 GPPTRKCP

-284 TEKVAFKGNIEN
+284 TEKVIFKDNAKN
-296 GEMGEHKAR
+296 KKTGEHKAR

-312 GVAVTQ
+312 GAALTQ
-318 KGLDLYNELLG
+318 KGLDLYNKLLG
-329 KTRKAIGGSPTAENA
+329 KTRKTIGGSPNAENA
-344 SEYNQLLVEN
+344 TEYNQLLKEN
-354 FKVFPDNY
+354 FKSFPDTY
-362 NELQSNKL
+362 EELQSKKL
-370 AYFHY
+370 AFFHY
-375 FITDKVKN
+375 FTTDKSKN
-383 ISKDKVYTK
+383 IAKDKTYTK
-392 ADVNQLL
+392 SDVNQLL
-399 EDGYLTIEPMV
+399 KDNYLTVEPLV

-426 LGTDDAKREY
+426 LGTDDAKHEY
-436 EGTSNQSL
+436 NESSNQSL

-454 KLMKWYEDMQDETI
+454 ELMKWYENIQNETI
-468 QKCLAQINA
+468 NKCLAQINA

>member
-1 MSSKNILE
+1 MSSNTLE
-9 DFNNT
+9 KF
-14 AKTLVSPEYI
+14 VSPEYI
-24 RNRFSTIMSDMYK
+24 RNRFSTIMSEMYK

-51 DINENVLLE
+51 DINDNVLSE
-60 SEEIKEQLAHTG
+60 SKEVKEQLAHTG

-107 VGYYDLAPA
+107 VGYYDLATA

-143 LLRLDLIDDNKL
+143 LLRIDLIDNETL
-155 RNNVETILENRQIF
+155 RKNVEAILENRQIF
-169 TEKTLQLIDKS
+169 TDKALELIDKS

-186 NKEDTE
+186 TKEDAET
-192 IFVQEALE
+192 FVQEALE

-212 EMYEALLNQHR
+212 EMYEALLSQHR

-239 TPRTLDIDKVQIS
+239 TPRTLDIDKVQVS
-252 MEARNIPPKDNIE
+252 MEARNIPPKDVIE

-284 TEKVAFKGNIEN
+284 TENVTFKGNN
-296 GEMGEHKAR
+296 GNGKMGEHKAR

-312 GVAVTQ
+312 GVALTQ

-329 KTRKAIGGSPTAENA
+329 KTRKTIGGSPTAENA
-344 SEYNQLLVEN
+344 SEYNQLLADN
-354 FKVFPDNY
+354 FKNFPDNY
-362 NELQSNKL
+362 QELQSKEL

-375 FITDKVKN
+375 FTTNKSKN
-383 ISKDKVYTK
+383 LSKDKTYTK
-392 ADVNQLL
+392 ADTNQLL
-399 EDGYLTIEPMV
+399 ADGYLSIEPMV

-454 KLMKWYEDMQDETI
+454 ELMKWYKDMQNETI
-468 QKCLAQINA
+468 EKCLAELNA

>member
-1 MSSKNILE
+1 MSSKNLVE
-9 DFNNT
+9 NSNDTTNKF
-14 AKTLVSPEYI
+14 VSPEYI
-24 RNRFSTIMSDMYK
+24 RNRFASIMSDMYK
-37 NEVPLYGEL
+37 HEVPLYGEL
-46 LDLVH
+46 LNLVH
-51 DINENVLLE
+51 DINDTILKE
-60 SEEIKEQLAHTG
+60 STEIKEQLENTG

-101 VMGMYP
+101 VMGMFP
-107 VGYYDLAPA
+107 VGYYDLATA

-143 LLRLDLIDDNKL
+143 LLRLDLIDDDKL
-155 RNNVETILENRQIF
+155 RERVETILEDRQIF
-169 TEKTLQLIDKS
+169 TEKALELIDKS

-186 NKEDTE
+186 YKEDAET
-192 IFVQEALE
+192 FVQEALE
-200 TFRWHDTATVDH
+200 TFRWHDTATVDYQ
-212 EMYEALLNQHR
+212 MYETLLGQHR

-239 TPRTLDIDKVQIS
+239 TPRTLDIDKVQAS

-265 GPPARKCP
+265 GPPTRKCP

-284 TEKVAFKGNIEN
+284 TEKVTFKNNNGN
-296 GEMGEHKAR
+296 GKMGEHKAR

-312 GVAVTQ
+312 GVALTQ
-318 KGLDLYNELLG
+318 KGLDFYNELLG
-329 KTRKAIGGSPTAENA
+329 KTRKATGGSPTAENA
-344 SEYNQLLVEN
+344 SEYNKLLQEN

-362 NELQSNKL
+362 EALQTEEL

-375 FITDKVKN
+375 FTTNKTKN
-383 ISKDKVYTK
+383 ISKEKVYTK
-392 ADVNQLL
+392 ADLNQLL
-399 EDGYLTIEPMV
+399 KDGYVTIEPMV

-436 EGTSNQSL
+436 EGTSNQIL

-454 KLMKWYEDMQDETI
+454 ELIKWYEDMQNETI
-468 QKCLAQINA
+468 QKCLTEINA

>member
-1 MSSKNILE
+1 MLSKNKE
-9 DFNNT
+9 GKVNDTQKSF
-14 AKTLVSPEYI
+14 VSPEFI
-24 RNRFSTIMSDMYK
+24 RNRFSTIMSEMYK

-46 LDLVH
+46 LNLVD
-51 DINENVLLE
+51 DINNNVLTDAK
-60 SEEIKEQLAHTG
+60 EIKAQLENTG

-91 ELFTMRRLFK
+91 ELNTMRRLFK
-101 VMGMYP
+101 VMGMFP
-107 VGYYDLAPA
+107 VGYYDLASA

-127 IENTALNQA
+127 TENTTLNQA

-143 LLRLDLIDDNKL
+143 LLRLDLIDDEAL
-155 RNNVETILENRQIF
+155 RNNIETILENRQIF
-169 TEKTLQLIDKS
+169 TDKALELIDKS
-180 EKEGGL
+180 ENEGGL
-186 NKEDTE
+186 NNNDAET
-192 IFVQEALE
+192 FVKEALE
-200 TFRWHDTATVDH
+200 TFRWHDTATVDY

-239 TPRTLDIDKVQIS
+239 TPRTLDIDKVQES
-252 MEARNIPPKDNIE
+252 MESRNIPPKDNIE
-265 GPPARKCP
+265 GPPTRKCP

-284 TEKVAFKGNIEN
+284 TEKVTFKDNNGNIKT
-296 GEMGEHKAR
+296 GEHKAR

-312 GVAVTQ
+312 GVALTQ
-318 KGLDLYNELLG
+318 KGQDLYNELLSN
-329 KTRKAIGGSPTAENA
+329 TRKAIGGSPNAENA
-344 SEYNQLLVEN
+344 AEYNKLLKEN
-354 FKVFPDNY
+354 FTVFPDNY
-362 NELQSNKL
+362 NELQSEKL

-375 FITDKVKN
+375 FTTDKVKKIN
-383 ISKDKVYTK
+383 KSKTYSKE
-392 ADVNQLL
+392 DVNKLL
-399 EDGYLTIEPMV
+399 EDGYLKIEPMV

-436 EGTSNQSL
+436 EETSNQAL

-454 KLMKWYEDMQDETI
+454 NLIKWYEDMQNDTI
-468 QKCLAQINA
+468 EKCLMNLNA

>member
-1 MSSKNILE
+1 MSSKNTVQSL
-9 DFNNT
+9 NT
-14 AKTLVSPEYI
+14 DKTFVSPEYI

-51 DINENVLLE
+51 EINDNVISE
-60 SEEIKEQLAHTG
+60 SKEIKEQLERTG

-101 VMGMYP
+101 VMGMFP
-107 VGYYDLAPA
+107 LGYYDLASA

-143 LLRLDLIDDNKL
+143 LLRLDLIDDDKL
-155 RNNVETILENRQIF
+155 RNNIETILENRQIF
-169 TEKTLQLIDKS
+169 TEKALELIDKS

-186 NKEDTE
+186 NKKDAE
-192 IFVQEALE
+192 IYVQEALE
-200 TFRWHDTATVDH
+200 TFRWHDTATVNH
-212 EMYEALLNQHR
+212 EMYEALVGQHR

-239 TPRTLDIDKVQIS
+239 TPRTLDIDKVQAS

-265 GPPARKCP
+265 GPPTRKCP

-284 TEKVAFKGNIEN
+284 TEKVTFKDEVEN
-296 GEMGEHKAR
+296 GKTGEHKAR

-312 GVAVTQ
+312 GAALTK
-318 KGLDLYNELLG
+318 KGQDLYNELLN

-344 SEYNQLLVEN
+344 SEYNQLLMEN

-362 NELQSNKL
+362 NELQSEEL

-375 FITDKVKN
+375 YTTDKTKS
-383 ISKDKVYTK
+383 ISKDKTLTK

-399 EDGYLTIEPMV
+399 KDGYLTIEPMV

-436 EGTSNQSL
+436 EETSNQSL

-454 KLMKWYEDMQDETI
+454 ELMKWYEDMQDETI
-468 QKCLAQINA
+468 EKCLTQINA

>member
-1 MSSKNILE
+1 MSSKNIVE
-9 DFNNT
+9 SSNDTTKAF
-14 AKTLVSPEYI
+14 VSPEYI
-24 RNRFSTIMSDMYK
+24 RNRFASIMSDMYK

-51 DINENVLLE
+51 DINDDVLTK
-60 SEEIKEQLAHTG
+60 SSAIKEQLANTG

-107 VGYYDLAPA
+107 VGYYDLATA

-143 LLRLDLIDDNKL
+143 LLRLDLIDDTEL
-155 RNNVETILENRQIF
+155 RKRVETILEDRQIF
-169 TEKTLQLIDKS
+169 TEKALELIEKS

-186 NKEDTE
+186 NHEDAE

-212 EMYEALLNQHR
+212 KMYEALLNQHR

-239 TPRTLDIDKVQIS
+239 TPRSLDIDKVQAS

-265 GPPARKCP
+265 GPPTRKCP

-284 TEKVAFKGNIEN
+284 TEKVTFKNDIGN
-296 GEMGEHKAR
+296 GKMGEHKAR

-312 GVAVTQ
+312 GAALTQ

-344 SEYNQLLVEN
+344 SEYNKLLQEN
-354 FKVFPDNY
+354 FTIFPDNY
-362 NELQSNKL
+362 SELQSEEL

-375 FITDKVKN
+375 FTTEKAKN
-383 ISKDKVYTK
+383 ISKEKVYAK
-392 ADVNQLL
+392 EDVNQLL
-399 EDGYLTIEPMV
+399 AEGFLKIDPMV

-426 LGTDDAKREY
+426 LGTDDAKRNY

-444 FEKDLGEPVY
+444 FEKDLGAPVY
-454 KLMKWYEDMQDETI
+454 ELMKWYSDMQDETI
-468 QKCLAQINA
+468 QKCLVELNA

>member
-1 MSSKNILE
+1 MIDNSNIITEKFVSS
-9 DFNNT
+9 
-14 AKTLVSPEYI
+14 EYI
-24 RNRFSTIMSDMYK
+24 RNRFATIMSEMYK
-37 NEVPLYGEL
+37 DEVPLYGEL

-51 DINENVLLE
+51 DINDNVLSE
-60 SEEIKEQLAHTG
+60 SSEVKEQLSNTG

-101 VMGMYP
+101 VMGMFP
-107 VGYYDLAPA
+107 VGYYDLATA

-127 IENTALNQA
+127 IKNTALNQA

-143 LLRLDLIDDNKL
+143 LLRLDLIDNEEL
-155 RNNVETILENRQIF
+155 RNNVESILESRQIF
-169 TEKTLQLIDKS
+169 TKNALELIEKF
-180 EKEGGL
+180 ENEGGL
-186 NKEDTE
+186 NESDAEK
-192 IFVQEALE
+192 FVQEALE
-200 TFRWHDTATVDH
+200 TFRWHDTATVDY
-212 EMYEALLNQHR
+212 EMYEALLDQHR

-239 TPRTLDIDKVQIS
+239 TPRTLDIDKVQAS

-265 GPPARKCP
+265 GPPTRNCP

-284 TEKVAFKGNIEN
+284 TEKVIFKNNDEN
-296 GEMGEHKAR
+296 GKIGDHKAR

-312 GVAVTQ
+312 GTALTQ

-329 KTRKAIGGSPTAENA
+329 KTRKEIGGSPTAENA
-344 SEYNQLLVEN
+344 SEYNKLLAEN

-362 NELQSNKL
+362 KELHCKEL

-375 FITDKVKN
+375 FTTERTTSIPKN
-383 ISKDKVYTK
+383 KVYTK
-392 ADVNQLL
+392 HDVNQLL
-399 EDGYLTIEPMV
+399 EGGYLSIEPMV

-436 EGTSNQSL
+436 EGSSNQSL
-444 FEKDLGEPVY
+444 FEKDLGAPVY
-454 KLMKWYEDMQDETI
+454 NLMKWYEDMQNETI
-468 QKCLAQINA
+468 EKCLAEINA

>member
-1 MSSKNILE
+1 MLSDNVIEQFNDTKTDFVSS
-9 DFNNT
+9 
-14 AKTLVSPEYI
+14 EYI
-24 RNRFSTIMSDMYK
+24 RSRFSTVMSGMYK

-46 LDLVH
+46 LDLVN
-51 DINENVLLE
+51 DVNDKVLSE
-60 SEEIKEQLAHTG
+60 SEEIKEQLVSTG
-72 EITRLNMER
+72 ENTRLNMER

-91 ELFTMRRLFK
+91 ELYTMRRLFK
-101 VMGMYP
+101 VMGMFP
-107 VGYYDLAPA
+107 VGYYDLATA
-116 GVPVHS
+116 GVPVHA

-127 IENTALNQA
+127 IENTTLNQA

-143 LLRLDLIDDNKL
+143 LLRLDLIDDEKL
-155 RNNVETILENRQIF
+155 RDSIESILDNRQIF
-169 TEKTLQLIDKS
+169 TQKALELIDKYES
-180 EKEGGL
+180 EGGL
-186 NKEDTE
+186 NKEDAE

-200 TFRWHDTATVDH
+200 TFRWHDTATVDY
-212 EMYEALLNQHR
+212 EMYEALLGQHR

-239 TPRTLDIDKVQIS
+239 TPRTLDIDEVQTN

-265 GPPARKCP
+265 GPPPRKCP

-284 TEKVAFKGNIEN
+284 TEKVTFKNDSGNSKKGN
-296 GEMGEHKAR
+296 HKAR

-312 GVAVTQ
+312 GAAVTQ

-344 SEYNQLLVEN
+344 SEYNQLLKEN
-354 FKVFPDNY
+354 FKDFPDTY
-362 NELQSNKL
+362 EELQSKGL

-375 FITDKVKN
+375 FTTEKAKT
-383 ISKDKVYTK
+383 ISKSKTYTK
-392 ADVNQLL
+392 SDINQLL
-399 EDGYLTIEPMV
+399 KDGYLTIEPMV

-426 LGTDDAKREY
+426 LGTEDAKREY

-454 KLMKWYEDMQDETI
+454 KLMSWYEDKQEETI
-468 QKCLAQINA
+468 QKCLAEINN